1 MRNRVGLAKVID
13 QNQMHV
19 DGAKG
24 YQRESP
30 QKVRF
35 CFPLQIQSAKEKS
48 IMENNPAIHEH
59 EKQIRREG
67 IEPLPL
73 RQGRTIRYVVSN
85 EQRQ

>member
-1 MRNRVGLAKVID
+1 MRKRVGLAKVID
-13 QNQMHV
+13 QHQMHI

-35 CFPLQIQSAKEKS
+35 CFPLQIQSAEENS

-59 EKQIRREG
+59 EKQIRRKG
-67 IEPLPL
+67 IEPMPL
-73 RQGRTIRYVVSN
+73 RQGRTIRYIVSN